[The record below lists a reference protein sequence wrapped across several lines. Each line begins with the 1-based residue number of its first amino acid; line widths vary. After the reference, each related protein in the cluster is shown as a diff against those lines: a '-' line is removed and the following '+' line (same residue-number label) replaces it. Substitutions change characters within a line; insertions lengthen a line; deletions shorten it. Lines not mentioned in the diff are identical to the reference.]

1 MQTSMLPMSE
11 KETAGADLEDAT
23 AIVKLLKAAGFSAA
37 AILEFGHSA
46 AALRL
51 AGYDVSELR
60 ALGLDTKG
68 LREAGYSA
76 KALQASGCTAPEL
89 KDAGY
94 SPAELK
100 DLGFTAYELR
110 LLSFQA
116 EQMRKSQFS
125 AHQLLTGGYSSAQLK
140 EGGYTAQ
147 ELLSAGRTPAELR
160 EMGTGVA
167 ELRKAGVGV
176 KEIKEAGFTY
186 VDMMMGGFCPDEVL
200 LQVHIPYSEMGHA
213 VAHLFSASG
222 ATAQSRH
229 DVTDGKGKPEWEM
242 ILLQEACFQQPTYF
256 RSFTEAAM
264 AAALQ
269 LVLVACAFQDGFA
282 DIDNIFPILYT
293 SNPVAQ
299 HTACPTPAGQ
309 ATVCQL
315 SGYEEG
321 GRDLQYLIT
330 SLPSS
335 GALYETSQN
344 YRTYGTDPKYA
355 ATSIKDFEL
364 PFKVTDALGRV
375 VYIPPSDVFP
385 PEGRWAAMT
394 YEVQEPAGG
403 NKSQPGQVS
412 FSSPSQQVAA
422 STFVGGTDAWTIS
435 GNIYAT
441 VPTWQAFGW
450 GMLNRYL
457 YGTDEVQY
465 IDFDTNS
472 DKSKWYFEAPPGKFY
487 LPELAASY
495 GGTLQFTIAST
506 YGDFQHLNSP
516 LDFITLE
523 CASCNSDRGMRLVRF
538 ADNGLEWTG
547 EEKIVQ
553 VTLSTGNH
561 WWRDPMNAALPFT
574 DATECEIAAVGKQNV
589 LQPSRQPPDPT
600 SELLESIQSVLRQ
613 QELQIQELLA
623 EQTESGLTG
632 SKKDRHLAKQ
642 LATEAHVEHAKGM
655 LLDNDVDSISTK
667 DLEKAAIKRMDTLV
681 GLREMPAEFA
691 NHVSDF
697 VAGVTPVAPIAS
709 HDCCRKAACY
719 LRCSTKFC
727 RKELEVCSRLHG
739 ILYKCTAE
747 DDVCAGNVAEC
758 LLSLAV
764 AFVERHQALQKR
776 FETVVKQHGQGGTA
790 LQGFVSRAYKLLRPV
805 FDKVMAHLDEDLS
818 DDVSAMSRL
827 VESLPQLRSGM
838 RSAEMETLLPTALGK
853 WSMQKWFPEP
863 GPSAKREKDVKL
875 LTRVKELLQVQNM
888 LAFDLTAFLGLDEW
902 QEYQATIEVV
912 ASAKADVSFAFILNE
927 HRGIPKEFDRPWPC
941 LTFTVLFTLE
951 LLLRLR
957 TEGRGMFSCHNPDIK
972 WNVMD
977 TVLVMLGILDEVMTR
992 TFAAMRDAPDPP
1004 PNMSSAR
1011 ILRLLRLVRVAR
1023 VLRVLRFFS
1032 DLRVMIMGVLSSLK
1046 ALMWALILLFFIIYI
1061 TAVCILQF
1069 VGEYLADN
1077 PQDFPSGPLE
1087 FVGLSPFSSLR

>member
-37 AILEFGHSA
+37 AILELGHSA

-186 VDMMMGGFCPDEVL
+186 VDMMIGGFCPDEVL

-256 RSFTEAAM
+256 RSFTQAAM

-282 DIDNIFPILYT
+282 DIDNIFPILYA

-697 VAGVTPVAPIAS
+697 VAGVTQLDRRTRQSDSNFSGEGRRGGEAKTGDGDEVDSWLEVPGLGLDVACT
-709 HDCCRKAACY
+709 CCRPLLWFTEYHDRATFDKAFSAAS
-719 LRCSTKFC
+719 LPRQAAAAVRS
-727 RKELEVCSRLHG
+727 HG
-739 ILYKCTAE
+739 NFY
-747 DDVCAGNVAEC
+747 DP
-758 LLSLAV
+758 
-764 AFVERHQALQKR
+764 
-776 FETVVKQHGQGGTA
+776 
-790 LQGFVSRAYKLLRPV
+790 PV

-818 DDVSAMSRL
+818 DDVSATSRL
-827 VESLPQLRSGM
+827 VESLPQLRSAM

-912 ASAKADVSFAFILNE
+912 ASAKADVSFAFVLNE

-992 TFAAMRDAPDPP
+992 TFAAMRDAH
-1004 PNMSSAR
+1004 NSQLSG
-1011 ILRLLRLVRVAR
+1011 LLRLVRVAR

>member
-1 MQTSMLPMSE
+1 MAERVQATVRTHWHGFKSQNVKKETGYTMFMLHHGWLFQLGSAALMQRARLYCAADIQRAEMSKPFHPHSIQVPAVTRGNLGQNARNQEQEQQKQKMTAQAATAASKPRAMQTSMLPVAS
-11 KETAGADLEDAT
+11 KETAGTDLEDAT
-23 AIVKLLKAAGFSAA
+23 SIVKLLKAAGFSAA
-37 AILEFGHSA
+37 TILELGHSA

-68 LREAGYSA
+68 LRQAGYSA

-110 LLSFQA
+110 LLSFKA
-116 EQMRKSQFS
+116 EQMRKSQFP
-125 AHQLLTGGYSSAQLK
+125 AHQLLTGGYSSAELK

-147 ELLSAGRTPAELR
+147 ELLCAGRTPAELR

-167 ELRKAGVGV
+167 ELRKAGLGV

-200 LQVHIPYSEMGHA
+200 LQVQIPHQEMGHA

-229 DVTDGKGKPEWEM
+229 DVASGAALGGKGPWLGGRLHLRRAEIFCSERMAAQKLRGM
-242 ILLQEACFQQPTYF
+242 MLFQEAYIQQPTYF
-256 RSFTEAAM
+256 RSFTRTAAM

-293 SNPVAQ
+293 SNPVAR

-394 YEVQEPAGG
+394 YERQEPAGG

-574 DATECEIAAVGKQNV
+574 DATECEIAAALGSARMPRPCRPEEVEKQNV
-589 LQPSRQPPDPT
+589 LPPPDPT

-613 QELQIQELLA
+613 QELQLQELLA
-623 EQTESGLTG
+623 EQTERLAGVVCSMLHQSDEPAPQVLEPAAVEAKVAPTFSISSVQESTFTDDTSQRKGTKSTSAL
-632 SKKDRHLAKQ
+632 SHRHMSRANTASVVVHAEQDVSLAKR
-642 LATEAHVEHAKGM
+642 LNGCMKTCCGSAGEAFAAVLILSNAILFGVQADHAVQQPSHEVPEFFRIAGM
-655 LLDNDVDSISTK
+655 
-667 DLEKAAIKRMDTLV
+667 
-681 GLREMPAEFA
+681 
-691 NHVSDF
+691 
-697 VAGVTPVAPIAS
+697 
-709 HDCCRKAACY
+709 
-719 LRCSTKFC
+719 
-727 RKELEVCSRLHG
+727 
-739 ILYKCTAE
+739 
-747 DDVCAGNVAEC
+747 
-758 LLSLAV
+758 
-764 AFVERHQALQKR
+764 
-776 FETVVKQHGQGGTA
+776 
-790 LQGFVSRAYKLLRPV
+790 
-805 FDKVMAHLDEDLS
+805 
-818 DDVSAMSRL
+818 
-827 VESLPQLRSGM
+827 
-838 RSAEMETLLPTALGK
+838 
-853 WSMQKWFPEP
+853 
-863 GPSAKREKDVKL
+863 
-875 LTRVKELLQVQNM
+875 
-888 LAFDLTAFLGLDEW
+888 
-902 QEYQATIEVV
+902 
-912 ASAKADVSFAFILNE
+912 
-927 HRGIPKEFDRPWPC
+927 
-941 LTFTVLFTLE
+941 TFTVLFTLE
-951 LLLRLR
+951 LLVRLR
-957 TEGRGMFSCHNPDIK
+957 TEGRSMFSCHNPDIK

-977 TVLVMLGILDEVMTR
+977 TVLVMLGILDEGIRMQCK
-992 TFAAMRDAPDPP
+992 
-1004 PNMSSAR
+1004 
-1011 ILRLLRLVRVAR
+1011 IKGLLRLVRVAR

-1069 VGEYLADN
+1069 VGEFLADN
-1077 PQDFPSGPLE
+1077 PQEIPSGPLE
-1087 FVGLSPFSSLR
+1087 FAGLSPFSSLR